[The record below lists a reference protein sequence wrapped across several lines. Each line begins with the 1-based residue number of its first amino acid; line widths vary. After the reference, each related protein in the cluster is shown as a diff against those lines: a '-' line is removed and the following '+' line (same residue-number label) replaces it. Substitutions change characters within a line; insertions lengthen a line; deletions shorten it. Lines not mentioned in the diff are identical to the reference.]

1 MELYNSDGLQIAS
14 NDDWRSDQQAEISGT
29 GIAPTDNRESA
40 ILASLEPG
48 AYTAIVSGKNNTT
61 GIALVEIYDLDAVS
75 GSANSS
81 VR

>member
-1 MELYNSDGLQIAS
+1 LELYNSDGLQIAS
-14 NDDWRSDQQAEISGT
+14 NDDWRSDQQAEISTT